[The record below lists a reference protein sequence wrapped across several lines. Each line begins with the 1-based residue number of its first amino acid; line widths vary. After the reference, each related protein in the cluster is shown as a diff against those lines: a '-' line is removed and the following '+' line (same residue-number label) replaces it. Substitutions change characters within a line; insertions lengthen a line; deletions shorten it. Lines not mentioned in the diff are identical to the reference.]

1 MTALQN
7 AGVNSPHYRKLT
19 KYLFDLKLDMAKFHV
34 AKEQLNK
41 VKSNTKIK
49 KIGAKKLKENNIMVP
64 FYRQSSTASY

>member
-41 VKSNTKIK
+41 VKSNSKIK
-49 KIGAKKLKENNIMVP
+49 KL
-64 FYRQSSTASY
+64 

>member
-1 MTALQN
+1 MFLLSPVQRSAIIMTALQN

-49 KIGAKKLKENNIMVP
+49 KL
-64 FYRQSSTASY
+64 